1 MRKPEPTV
9 HTTHP
14 EPQPRL
20 QTQEQVMF
28 FDTDAGGVVHNIA
41 YLRFI
46 ETNRTLLAEQL
57 GWFMA
62 DMVKTGVCPVVVRT
76 EIDYRRP
83 ALLGDKLVV
92 DGWLESF
99 ERSRFWCAFTITRP
113 SDGQQLITCRQM
125 LALVQLG
132 TGRPLRTPAEWGER
146 FPQLKKAS
154 EAR

>member
-1 MRKPEPTV
+1 
-9 HTTHP
+9 
-14 EPQPRL
+14 
-20 QTQEQVMF
+20 MF

-62 DMVKTGVCPVVVRT
+62 DLMKTGICPVVVRT

-83 ALLGDKLVV
+83 ALLGDKLVIE
-92 DGWLESF
+92 GWMESF
-99 ERSRFWCAFTITRP
+99 ERSRFWCGFTVSREA
-113 SDGQQLITCRQM
+113 DGQQLITCRQM

-132 TGRPLRTPAEWGER
+132 TGRPLRTPTEWLEKY
-146 FPQLKKAS
+146 PQLVTKKEPKAG
-154 EAR
+154 